1 MERSL
6 VDDAVVDSSAKYG
19 AMDEDATDA
28 PLPPTQKAGRAI
40 QVDRRCRDLLFA
52 AIFVI
57 FWLGMLYASFKG
69 YDEGDPVV
77 LVYGPDYNGNVCNR
91 NQDGADL
98 KGFKTRYWLNPN
110 EVIAADN
117 NAISLKDAD
126 SICLKSCPN
135 ALPEGSLTWVCKYPE
150 DASGRHVEGVTFED
164 WASMNYDYFELL
176 DNDRKQSSFL
186 LESALCPV
194 VRVTRG
200 ADALKSALCP
210 VVRVTRGADVL
221 KGPCYPAMTYS
232 ETVFHVCQFR
242 NVEASVSTSE
252 VEEFKDCVERC
263 SNVTDPEE
271 YISCVNVECQSENV
285 LSEIDTR
292 SIDPNDMSDEGAMAD
307 VVNGAL
313 GDGAAVM
320 ERYFG
325 DIVETWEL
333 VAICGAALPL
343 VLSAVWLIT
352 LRYFAGALVWVT
364 IIAANVFCICITL
377 FAYIEAGVIGNSVL
391 DNERSCTTL
400 TWTGLDIDGNEIL
413 VSDTEGSYNTTES
426 GDCGWEVTLDERL
439 QYSLWYMLF
448 GCVDFDWSCT
458 AALTMVLFWGPID
471 NACANLD
478 NACADT
484 PARPA
489 VSEQAAASVPYA
501 RTPKSSAMTACAASE
516 VAPPQANQSELLLV
530 VIAGVDEILGS
541 DEPSPPSSNGTVS
554 ITNTTVMGDD
564 GSVDDAAKN
573 ALLAAAIISTIFTVI
588 LFIST
593 IMSIRRLKI
602 TIAIIQ
608 VAAKAVAKAPFVV
621 LYPIV
626 PFLAL
631 ALFFA
636 YWCASVVYIYSSGEI
651 KFASCAARLLTSEAP
666 AGVAYECYVSQ
677 GADVRLSSTVV
688 WDSLKRVC
696 RYHVGSIA
704 LGSLIIAVVTM
715 IRAIVSFIT
724 YRLKNLVEKNPVLQ
738 FVMCCVH
745 CGLWCLDKVITAINR
760 TAYVMIAIDGESFCS
775 SAARGT
781 LLTLENILTVAVV
794 NMVGDFLLLLGRLAV
809 AAGCGILAWV
819 ALDYDQDYA
828 DVSSPLVP
836 VIFVAI
842 AAFIVATVFMSVVE
856 VVIDTMTLAYCDDV
870 NDNGG
875 TPVLAPEELKR
886 AIGMAWDDIQEK
898 CFIPA
903 VTITFEPIIVSKGDC
918 NE

>member
-186 LESALCPV
+186 LE
-194 VRVTRG
+194 
-200 ADALKSALCP
+200 
-210 VVRVTRGADVL
+210 
-221 KGPCYPAMTYS
+221 GPCYPAMTYS

-292 SIDPNDMSDEGAMAD
+292 SIDPNAYYLFRHEAKKNGMSYARVPDKDMSDEGAMAD

-391 DNERSCTTL
+391 DN
-400 TWTGLDIDGNEIL
+400 
-413 VSDTEGSYNTTES
+413 
-426 GDCGWEVTLDERL
+426 
-439 QYSLWYMLF
+439 
-448 GCVDFDWSCT
+448 
-458 AALTMVLFWGPID
+458 
-471 NACANLD
+471 
-478 NACADT
+478 
-484 PARPA
+484 
-489 VSEQAAASVPYA
+489 VP
-501 RTPKSSAMTACAASE
+501 
-516 VAPPQANQSELLLV
+516 
-530 VIAGVDEILGS
+530 GVDEILGS

-651 KFASCAARLLTSEAP
+651 KERSCTTLTWTGLDIDGNEILVSDTEGSYNTTESGDCGWEVTLDERLQYSLWYMLFGFFWTTQFIIAATLVVI

-898 CFIPA
+898 ETRISN
-903 VTITFEPIIVSKGDC
+903 SKQ
-918 NE
+918 